1 MGGLSDV
8 HLVTVSITRDIIR
21 SERDYQHQ
29 MLSLL
34 RSQRSVRG
42 SVAWAGART
51 IPIAHAPFRPQSSA
65 TSPVSSEV
73 WSMLQEERKL
83 SRELQADLRAKDED
97 LRSKDEDLRS
107 LLERKDEDLRS
118 KDME

>member
-1 MGGLSDV
+1 MGTSGDV
-8 HLVTVSITRDIIR
+8 VVHHQRERHEKQTR
-21 SERDYQHQ
+21 YQHQ

-51 IPIAHAPFRPQSSA
+51 SPIVHAPFRLQSSA
-65 TSPVSSEV
+65 TSPVSPEV
-73 WSMLQEERKL
+73 WSMLQEERRL

-97 LRSKDEDLRS
+97 LRSLLKRKDEDLRS
-107 LLERKDEDLRS
+107 L
-118 KDME
+118 